1 MGERGFRAWR
11 KWLCGALSV
20 LLAVTLSWASP
31 WGSGFGAA
39 FDRDAIEDAST
50 PLGAGVQPEGDGS
63 SAVAAVLD
71 AVGDEEAELAAEERV
86 TDADTLGYVP
96 GEIVVVY
103 EDDASPAEQGDVA
116 EAIGPEQ
123 SLDPASFETGDVA
136 VVDISDDVTVD
147 TAIEAVEADE
157 AVKCAFP
164 NYVVQSFDDP
174 TAQASSAVT
183 SWLAGDEMASRQWHL
198 SAVKAPS
205 AWELLAGSERDI
217 TPVSVAVLDTGASI
231 SHPDLKN
238 VLDMSRSGEVVW
250 IDCQSGKVAL
260 RPLRG
265 DGYLNGT
272 DEMPFYSTHGTH
284 VAGIIAA
291 EAGNGGV
298 LGVASG
304 GGATLANE
312 LVSLASIDIFSCIGR
327 DESTGTEF
335 SSATVNDI
343 LYGLA
348 KARDRGCRVAN
359 MSLGFYT
366 NDEKC
371 IAVLNEKT
379 AELDEGGLVQVCAA
393 GNDHT
398 AREAYPAACDAT
410 LAVIS
415 LSKRGAISSS
425 SSTYASKTWESADGF
440 MRSWFSNY
448 GDWCDI
454 AAPGE
459 NIYSTVVLEGTLQND
474 YGSMSGTSMASPV
487 VAAVAAMVC
496 AANPDLSAAEVRSML
511 CETATDMHLSGKD
524 AETGWGL
531 VNAEEA
537 VKAALPPSAPVP
549 AGQPAESEKS
559 AESDKPAESEEPA
572 TLEKSAEPEEPAE
585 SQKPAQ
591 PQRPAQPQP
600 DTPENKTPAGGQAPE
615 RGWKTV
621 GGGSKYYYGTDG
633 KPMVGF
639 GKIDGVWYYFDSAGA
654 MRTGWVRDQGT
665 WYYLDPSSGRML
677 TGWQKVGGVWYY
689 LKDSGAMVT
698 GWAKVGGSWYYLKS
712 SGAMATG
719 WQRVG
724 GAWYFLKDSG
734 AMATGWYK
742 VGGKWYYSNGSGAM
756 QANRWIGNYYVTA
769 SGAMATNTW
778 IGRYHVNTSG
788 LWDKTR

>member
-11 KWLCGALSV
+11 KWLCGVLAM

-31 WGSGFGAA
+31 WGNGFELA
-39 FDRDAIEDAST
+39 FGRTAIEEAST
-50 PLGAGVQPEGDGS
+50 PLSAGTQPEGEGS

-71 AVGDEEAELAAEERV
+71 AVGDEEAELAAEERA
-86 TDADTLGYVP
+86 ADVEALGYVP
-96 GEIVVVY
+96 GEVVVIY
-103 EDDASPAEQGDVA
+103 EDDASPAEQDDVA
-116 EAIGPEQ
+116 EAIGSGQ
-123 SLDPASFETGDVA
+123 VLDPASFETGDVA
-136 VVDISDDVTVD
+136 VVDISDDVTVG

-174 TAQASSAVT
+174 AAQASSAAT
-183 SWLAGDEMASRQWHL
+183 SWLAGDEMASRQWYL
-198 SAVKAPS
+198 SAVKAS
-205 AWELLAGSERDI
+205 LAWELLADSRRDV
-217 TPVSVAVLDTGASI
+217 TPVSVAALDTGASV
-231 SHPDLKN
+231 SHPDLSG

-250 IDCQSGKVAL
+250 VDRQTGKVTL

-272 DEMPFYSTHGTH
+272 DEIPFYSTHGTH

-304 GGATLANE
+304 GGTKLANR
-312 LVSLASIDIFSCIGR
+312 LVSLSSIDIFSCIGK
-327 DESTGTEF
+327 DERTGAEF

-348 KARDRGCRVAN
+348 KARDLGCRVVN

-371 IAVLNEKT
+371 IAALNEKT
-379 AELDEGGLVQVCAA
+379 AELDVGGLVQVCAA

-398 AREAYPAACDAT
+398 EQKTYPAACDAT

-415 LSKRGAISSS
+415 LSKRGAIPGNSP
-425 SSTYASKTWESADGF
+425 TYSSKTWESSDGF

-459 NIYSTVVLEGTLQND
+459 NIYSTVVLEGTMRDD
-474 YGSMSGTSMASPV
+474 YGYMNGTSMASPV
-487 VAAVAAMVC
+487 VAAVAALVC
-496 AANPDLSAAEVRSML
+496 AAAPDLSAAEVRSTL
-511 CETATDMHLSGKD
+511 CETATDMHLSGRD

-537 VKAALPPSAPVP
+537 VRAALPPSAPVP
-549 AGQPAESEKS
+549 AGSE
-559 AESDKPAESEEPA
+559 KPAE
-572 TLEKSAEPEEPAE
+572 
-585 SQKPAQ
+585 
-591 PQRPAQPQP
+591 PQP
-600 DTPENKTPAGGQAPE
+600 DTPGSKTPAGGQVLE
-615 RGWKTV
+615 HGWKTM
-621 GGGSKYYYGTDG
+621 GGNKYYYGADG

-654 MRTGWVRDQGT
+654 MRTGWVQDKGT
-665 WYYLDPSSGRML
+665 WYYLDLSSGRML
-677 TGWQKVGGVWYY
+677 TGWQKAGGVWYY
-689 LKDSGAMVT
+689 LKDLGAMAT
-698 GWAKVGGSWYYLKS
+698 GWQKVGGSWYYLKA

-724 GAWYFLKDSG
+724 GAWYYLKGSG

-742 VGGKWYYSNGSGAM
+742 VGSSWYYSNSSGAM
-756 QANRWIGNYYVTA
+756 QASRWIGNYYVTG

-778 IGRYHVNTSG
+778 IGRYHVNASG

>member
-11 KWLCGALSV
+11 KWLCGVLAM

-31 WGSGFGAA
+31 WENGFELA
-39 FDRDAIEDAST
+39 FGRTAIEDAST
-50 PLGAGVQPEGDGS
+50 PLSAGTQPEGEGS

-71 AVGDEEAELAAEERV
+71 AVGDEEAELAAEERA
-86 TDADTLGYVP
+86 ADVEALGYVP
-96 GEIVVVY
+96 GEVVVIY
-103 EDDASPAEQGDVA
+103 EDDASPAEQDDVA
-116 EAIGPEQ
+116 EAIGSGQ
-123 SLDPASFETGDVA
+123 VLDPASFETGDVA
-136 VVDISDDVTVD
+136 VVNISDDVTVG

-164 NYVVQSFDDP
+164 NYVVRSFDDP
-174 TAQASSAVT
+174 AAQVSPAAA
-183 SWLAGDEMASRQWHL
+183 SWLAGDEMASRQWYL
-198 SAVKAPS
+198 SAVKAS
-205 AWELLAGSERDI
+205 LAWELLADSRRDV
-217 TPVSVAVLDTGASI
+217 TPVSVAALDTGASV
-231 SHPDLKN
+231 SHPDLSG
-238 VLDMSRSGEVVW
+238 VLDMSRGGEVVW
-250 IDCQSGKVAL
+250 VDRQTGKVTL

-272 DEMPFYSTHGTH
+272 DEIPFYSTHGTH

-304 GGATLANE
+304 GGTTLANG
-312 LVSLASIDIFSCIGR
+312 LVSLSSIDIFSCIGK
-327 DESTGTEF
+327 DERTGAEF

-348 KARDRGCRVAN
+348 KARDLGCRVVN

-366 NDEKC
+366 DDEKC
-371 IAVLNEKT
+371 IAALNEKT
-379 AELDEGGLVQVCAA
+379 AELDVGGLVQVCAA

-398 AREAYPAACDAT
+398 TQKTYPAACDAT

-415 LSKRGAISSS
+415 LSKRGAIPGNSP
-425 SSTYASKTWESADGF
+425 TYSSKTWESSDGF

-459 NIYSTVVLEGTLQND
+459 NIYSTVVLEGTMRDD
-474 YGSMSGTSMASPV
+474 YGYMNGTSMASPV
-487 VAAVAAMVC
+487 VAAVAALVC
-496 AANPDLSAAEVRSML
+496 AADPDLSAAEVRSTL
-511 CETATDMHLSGKD
+511 CETATDMHLSGRD

-537 VKAALPPSAPVP
+537 VRVALPPSAPVP
-549 AGQPAESEKS
+549 AGSEK
-559 AESDKPAESEEPA
+559 PAG
-572 TLEKSAEPEEPAE
+572 
-585 SQKPAQ
+585 
-591 PQRPAQPQP
+591 PQP
-600 DTPENKTPAGGQAPE
+600 DTSGGKTPAGGQVLE
-615 RGWKTV
+615 HGWKTM
-621 GGGSKYYYGTDG
+621 GGNKYYYGADG

-654 MRTGWVRDQGT
+654 MRAGWVLDKGA
-665 WYYLDPSSGRML
+665 WYYLDLSSGRML
-677 TGWQKVGGVWYY
+677 TGWQKVGGAWYY
-689 LKDSGAMVT
+689 LKA
-698 GWAKVGGSWYYLKS
+698 

-724 GAWYFLKDSG
+724 GAWYYLKGSG

-742 VGGKWYYSNGSGAM
+742 VGSSWHYSNSSGVM
-756 QANRWIGNYYVTA
+756 QANRWIGNYYVTG
-769 SGAMATNTW
+769 SGAMAVNTW
-778 IGRYHVNTSG
+778 IGRYHVNASG

>member
-1 MGERGFRAWR
+1 MGEREFRAWR
-11 KWLCGALSV
+11 KWLCGVLSV

-39 FDRDAIEDAST
+39 FDRDAIEDAAT
-50 PLGAGVQPEGDGS
+50 PLGAGVQPEGEGS

-71 AVGDEEAELAAEERV
+71 AVGDEEAELAAEERA

-123 SLDPASFETGDVA
+123 SLETASFDTGDVA
-136 VVDISDDVTVD
+136 VVDISDDVTVG
-147 TAIEAVEADE
+147 TAIEAVKADE
-157 AVKCAFP
+157 VVKCAFP
-164 NYVVQSFDDP
+164 NYVVQSFDEP
-174 TAQASSAVT
+174 RVQASSASA
-183 SWLAGDEMASRQWHL
+183 SWLVGDEMASRQWHL

-205 AWELLAGSERDI
+205 AWELLADSGRNI
-217 TPVSVAVLDTGASI
+217 APVSVAALDTGASI

-238 VLDMSRSGEVVW
+238 VLDMTRSGEVVW
-250 IDCQSGKVAL
+250 VDRQAGRVAL

-291 EAGNGGV
+291 EVGNGGV

-304 GGATLANE
+304 GDTTLANR
-312 LVSLASIDIFSCIGR
+312 LVSLASIDIFSCIGK

-348 KARDRGCRVAN
+348 KARDLGCRVVN

-366 NDEKC
+366 DDEMC
-371 IAVLNEKT
+371 IKALNEKMT
-379 AELDEGGLVQVCAA
+379 ELDEGGLVMVCAA
-393 GNDHT
+393 GNDRT
-398 AREAYPAACDAT
+398 TQETYPAACDAT

-425 SSTYASKTWESADGF
+425 SFTYRAKTWESSDGF

-459 NIYSTVVLEGTLQND
+459 DIYSTLVLEETLQDGYD
-474 YGSMSGTSMASPV
+474 YMSGTSMASPV
-487 VAAVAAMVC
+487 VAAVATLVC
-496 AANPDLSAAEVRSML
+496 ASNPDLSAAEVRSTL
-511 CETATDMHLSGKD
+511 CDTATDLHLSGKD
-524 AETGWGL
+524 VETGWGL

-537 VKAALPPSAPVP
+537 VRAALPPSAPVP
-549 AGQPAESEKS
+549 AGQLAEPEKS

-572 TLEKSAEPEEPAE
+572 TPEKPAE
-585 SQKPAQ
+585 SEESVEPQKPAE

-600 DTPENKTPAGGQAPE
+600 DTPESKTPAGGQAPE
-615 RGWKTV
+615 RGWKSV
-621 GGGSKYYYGTDG
+621 GGNKYYYGTDG
-633 KPMVGF
+633 KPTVGF
-639 GKIDGVWYYFDSAGA
+639 GKIDGAWYYFDSSGA
-654 MRTGWVRDQGT
+654 MRTGWVRDKGT

-677 TGWQKVGGVWYY
+677 IGWQKVGGVWYY
-689 LKDSGAMVT
+689 LRG
-698 GWAKVGGSWYYLKS
+698 

-719 WQRVG
+719 WQKLG
-724 GAWYFLKDSG
+724 GTGYYLKDSG
-734 AMATGWYK
+734 VMAAGWYK
-742 VGGKWYYSNGSGAM
+742 VGGKWYYSNSSGAM
-756 QANRWIGNYYVTA
+756 QANRWIGNYYVTG

-778 IGRYHVNTSG
+778 IGRYHVNASG

>member
-11 KWLCGALSV
+11 KWLCGVLAM
-20 LLAVTLSWASP
+20 LLAVALSWASP
-31 WGSGFGAA
+31 WENGFELA
-39 FDRDAIEDAST
+39 FGRTAIEDAST
-50 PLGAGVQPEGDGS
+50 PLSAGTQPEGEGS

-71 AVGDEEAELAAEERV
+71 AVGDEEAELAAEERA
-86 TDADTLGYVP
+86 ADVEALGYVP
-96 GEIVVVY
+96 GEVVVIY
-103 EDDASPAEQGDVA
+103 EDDASPAEQDDVA
-116 EAIGPEQ
+116 EAIGSGQ
-123 SLDPASFETGDVA
+123 VLDPASFETGDVA
-136 VVDISDDVTVD
+136 VVNISDDVAVG

-164 NYVVQSFDDP
+164 NYVVRSFDDP
-174 TAQASSAVT
+174 AAQVSPAAA
-183 SWLAGDEMASRQWHL
+183 SWLAGDEMASRQWYL
-198 SAVKAPS
+198 SAVKAS
-205 AWELLAGSERDI
+205 LAWELLADSRRDV
-217 TPVSVAVLDTGASI
+217 TPVSVAALDTGASV
-231 SHPDLKN
+231 SHPDLSG

-250 IDCQSGKVAL
+250 VDRQTGKVTL

-272 DEMPFYSTHGTH
+272 DEIPFYSTHGTH

-291 EAGNGGV
+291 EAGTGGV

-304 GGATLANE
+304 GGTTLANG
-312 LVSLASIDIFSCIGR
+312 LVSLSSIDIFSCIGK
-327 DESTGTEF
+327 DERTGAEF

-348 KARDRGCRVAN
+348 KARDLGCRVVN

-366 NDEKC
+366 DDEKC
-371 IAVLNEKT
+371 IAALNEKT
-379 AELDEGGLVQVCAA
+379 AELDVGGLVQVCAA

-398 AREAYPAACDAT
+398 TQKTYPAACDAT

-415 LSKRGAISSS
+415 LSKRGAIPGNSP
-425 SSTYASKTWESADGF
+425 TYSSKTWESSDGF

-459 NIYSTVVLEGTLQND
+459 NIYSTVVLEGTMRDD
-474 YGSMSGTSMASPV
+474 YGYMNGTSMASPV
-487 VAAVAAMVC
+487 VAAVAALVC
-496 AANPDLSAAEVRSML
+496 AADPDLSAAEVRSTL
-511 CETATDMHLSGKD
+511 CETATDMHLSGRD

-537 VKAALPPSAPVP
+537 VRVALPPSAPVP
-549 AGQPAESEKS
+549 AGSEK
-559 AESDKPAESEEPA
+559 PAG
-572 TLEKSAEPEEPAE
+572 
-585 SQKPAQ
+585 
-591 PQRPAQPQP
+591 PQP
-600 DTPENKTPAGGQAPE
+600 DTSGGKTPAGGQVLE
-615 RGWKTV
+615 HGWKTM
-621 GGGSKYYYGTDG
+621 GGNKYYYGADG

-654 MRTGWVRDQGT
+654 MRAGWVLDKGA
-665 WYYLDPSSGRML
+665 WYYLDLSSGRML
-677 TGWQKVGGVWYY
+677 TGWQKVGGAWYY
-689 LKDSGAMVT
+689 LKDSGAMAT
-698 GWAKVGGSWYYLKS
+698 GWQKVGGSWYYLKA

-724 GAWYFLKDSG
+724 GAWYYLKGSG

-742 VGGKWYYSNGSGAM
+742 VGSSWHYSNSSGVM
-756 QANRWIGNYYVTA
+756 QANRWIGNYYVTG
-769 SGAMATNTW
+769 SGAMAVNTW
-778 IGRYHVNTSG
+778 IGRYHVNASG